1 MEVGTAVRKTV
12 PGATVG
18 VEVYDRDTA
27 TVLTSLGAD
36 HQFPS
41 MSLVKLFIALDVLHQ
56 NNWELPGVPMQQRLT
71 RMLSG
76 SDDQIANALWS
87 SNGGPAIVDRVVR
100 LLGLTGTEPPEDP
113 GEWGDTLVTPQDLVT
128 TYNYLADNLPPPAH
142 DLLYNALYHASR
154 TAADGT
160 DQYFGIPE
168 GLPGTTWAIKQGWGS
183 SGAKAELNTT
193 GLVGA
198 DARYVVIVLASAPLS
213 AYRQL
218 PAALT
223 NGTAQLAG
231 LVSGP

>member
-1 MEVGTAVRKTV
+1 M
-12 PGATVG
+12 G
-18 VEVYDRDTA
+18 V
-27 TVLTSLGAD
+27 LLGAALVGAGVTLIVAVTR
-36 HQFPS
+36 HPPVAMSASGPS
-41 MSLVKLFIALDVLHQ
+41 
-56 NNWELPGVPMQQRLT
+56 PGNPPET
-71 RMLSG
+71 
-76 SDDQIANALWS
+76 
-87 SNGGPAIVDRVVR
+87 
-100 LLGLTGTEPPEDP
+100 PPEDP

-160 DQYFGIPE
+160 DQYFGIPD

-183 SGAKAELNTT
+183 SGTKAELNTT

-218 PAALT
+218 PVALT